1 MATASGDFS
10 CLSGLDSGEQERA
23 GHALESAGGA
33 LERATESF
41 EPVVQRHEYTV
52 AAARAQAVH
61 EQRQKALT
69 KEREY
74 PGPSLEL

>member
-1 MATASGDFS
+1 MWSYATGQRAA
-10 CLSGLDSGEQERA
+10 ERA
-23 GHALESAGGA
+23 GHALESASGA

-41 EPVVQRHEYTV
+41 EPVVQRHEYE
-52 AAARAQAVH
+52 AAARAQVVH
-61 EQRQKALT
+61 EQRQKELV